1 MRSEKEIMNLTIRIA
16 MADDRIEGVLLNGSR
31 ANPKSRKDRF
41 QDYDLVYITRY
52 VNEIAQEKDWPQQFG
67 DVLIMQTPDK
77 QPGLTD
83 YSVFAFLM
91 QFKDLTRIDLRL
103 IHPELLT
110 DRLNDAYSQVL
121 LDKQG
126 CYGAFNFNR
135 ESELYHTYVA
145 SEEEIKQW
153 LNEIFWVSTYVVKG
167 IARQDLLYAESLLSH
182 VLREMLIDLIKQE
195 QLIDLHQ
202 AHYNFGKFDQG
213 ILEHLKDQQMFL
225 SLYGNTS
232 LQEIEE
238 NLRIII
244 EESHGIA
251 QRLASYYGFYYDS
264 CEYEA
269 AKTYFSQV
277 LGPFES

>member
-1 MRSEKEIMNLTIRIA
+1 MRSEKEIMDLTIRIA

-31 ANPKSRKDRF
+31 ANPRSRKDRF

-103 IHPELLT
+103 IHPEVLT
-110 DRLNDAYSQVL
+110 DRLDDAYSQVL

-126 CYGAFNFNR
+126 SYGAFNFNR
-135 ESELYHTYVA
+135 ELELYHTYIA

-167 IARQDLLYAESLLSH
+167 IARQDRLYAESLLSH
-182 VLREMLIDLIKQE
+182 VLRKMLIELIKQE
-195 QLIDLHQ
+195 QLIDLHR

-213 ILEHLKDQQMFL
+213 ILEHLKDQQTFL

-238 NLRIII
+238 HLRIII

-251 QRLASYYGFYYDS
+251 QRLASYYGFHYDS

>member
-1 MRSEKEIMNLTIRIA
+1 MDLTIRIA

-77 QPGLTD
+77 QPGLID

-110 DRLNDAYSQVL
+110 DRLDDAYSQVL

-135 ESELYHTYVA
+135 ESELYYTYVA

-182 VLREMLIDLIKQE
+182 VLRKVLIDLIKQE
-195 QLIDLHQ
+195 QLIDLNR
-202 AHYNFGKFDQG
+202 AHYNFGKFEQG
-213 ILEHLKDQQMFL
+213 ILEHLKDQQTFL

-232 LQEIEE
+232 LQEVAE

-251 QRLASYYGFYYDS
+251 QRLASYYGFHYDA

-269 AKTYFSQV
+269 VKTYFSQV